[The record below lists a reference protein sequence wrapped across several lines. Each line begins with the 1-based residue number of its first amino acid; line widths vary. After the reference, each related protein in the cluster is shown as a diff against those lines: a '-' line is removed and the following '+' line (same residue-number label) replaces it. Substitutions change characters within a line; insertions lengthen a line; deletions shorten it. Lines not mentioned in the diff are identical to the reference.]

1 MNRIIALK
9 GRILRVLTG
18 AFCGFLFGVCFLS
31 GLAFLTGYQVY
42 YETSDSMNPVIRK
55 GSLLLVKKEKNYS
68 PGDIIAFYAVCEGE
82 KICVTHRI
90 VRKVSEDTY
99 ITKGDANTEEDR
111 GVVRKETIL
120 GKVTG
125 YIPYYGYVCFWMKE
139 NILFLLLLLAGGIL
153 RGHAILYGE
162 KHMSRS

>member
-1 MNRIIALK
+1 MLK
-9 GRILRVLTG
+9 GRILRILTG

-55 GSLLLVKKEKNYS
+55 GSLLLVKKKSDYFQ
-68 PGDIIAFYAVCEGE
+68 GDIVAFYAFCEGE
-82 KICVTHRI
+82 HICVTHRI
-90 VRKVSEDTY
+90 VRKVSGDAY
-99 ITKGDANTEEDR
+99 ITKGDANIKEDS
-111 GVVRKETIL
+111 GAVRKEKIL

-139 NILFLLLLLAGGIL
+139 NILFLLLLLAAGIL
-153 RGHAILYGE
+153 RGHALSSEG
-162 KHMSRS
+162 RDAA

>member
-1 MNRIIALK
+1 MIIALK

-90 VRKVSEDTY
+90 VRQISEDTY

-111 GVVRKETIL
+111 GVVRKEEIL

-139 NILFLLLLLAGGIL
+139 NILFLLLLLAAAIL
-153 RGHAILYGE
+153 RGHAILYSQ
-162 KHMSRS
+162 KYMSRS